1 MLKKESRCVGKDSQ
15 IVFFGRGVG
24 APVLLHDEIC
34 TECVQNKTLPC
45 ALPFRTFAEI
55 HTTSQEIDVR
65 GPGGPWLQK

>member
-1 MLKKESRCVGKDSQ
+1 MWGKTVKLFFSDEES
-15 IVFFGRGVG
+15 
-24 APVLLHDEIC
+24 VLRYC
-34 TECVQNKTLPC
+34 YTTKYAECVQNKTLPC